1 MRLLMSLLMLSC
13 HKATELV
20 EKKIYFRLSV
30 FERMKLLFHTRN
42 CEVCHHYQKQSMWLD
57 KVLKH
62 FLARD
67 TNTIRPALPADL
79 QSKIIRKIEAA

>member
-13 HKATELV
+13 LKATELV

-30 FERMKLLFHTRN
+30 FERIKLLFHTRN
-42 CEVCHHYQKQSMWLD
+42 CEVCHHYQKQSVWLD
-57 KVLKH
+57 KVLKR

-67 TNTIRPALPADL
+67 TSEISPVLPADL
-79 QSKIIRKIEAA
+79 QSNIIQKIEAA

>member
-13 HKATELV
+13 QKATELV

-30 FERMKLLFHTRN
+30 FERIKLLFHTRN
-42 CEVCHHYQKQSMWLD
+42 CEVCHHYQKQSVWLD
-57 KVLKH
+57 KVLKC

-67 TNTIRPALPADL
+67 PNKITPVPPADL
-79 QSKIIRKIEAA
+79 QAKIIRKIEAA